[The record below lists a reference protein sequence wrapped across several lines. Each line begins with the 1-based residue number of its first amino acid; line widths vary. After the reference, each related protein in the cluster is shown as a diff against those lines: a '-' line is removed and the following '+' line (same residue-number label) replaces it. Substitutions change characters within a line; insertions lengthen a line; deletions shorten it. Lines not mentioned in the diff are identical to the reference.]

1 MSRDKLVI
9 FDLDGTLNRTDLYS
23 VAAQQKAL
31 EEFGVTGIP
40 EADLKG
46 CLGGRPIDYAKRF
59 LPHLT
64 HEDHLRYLERELYW
78 EKVIMEK
85 SCGSFEGIP
94 ELLDRLHQA
103 GYRTAVCSNSA
114 RDYIV
119 PVLTALHL
127 LDKIDAIQPLLPGLT
142 KVDTLGL
149 LLQREEPEA
158 AVMVGDRIFDME
170 AARGNFIPFIGCLYG
185 YCPAE
190 MAGSDRTV
198 DCAAAIFD
206 AVQDLIGEPVKAA
219 W

>member
-1 MSRDKLVI
+1 M
-9 FDLDGTLNRTDLYS
+9 
-23 VAAQQKAL
+23 AATPVSYTHL
-31 EEFGVTGIP
+31 
-40 EADLKG
+40 
-46 CLGGRPIDYAKRF
+46 RF

-127 LDKIDAIQPLLPGLT
+127 LDKIDAIQPLDVY
-142 KVDTLGL
+142 KRQVHD
-149 LLQREEPEA
+149 RRHDRHRKEP
-158 AVMVGDRIFDME
+158 
-170 AARGNFIPFIGCLYG
+170 
-185 YCPAE
+185 
-190 MAGSDRTV
+190 
-198 DCAAAIFD
+198 
-206 AVQDLIGEPVKAA
+206 A
-219 W
+219 WR

>member
-127 LDKIDAIQPLLPGLT
+127 LDKIDAITRDSVEVVITVSATEDALPEGI
-142 KVDTLGL
+142 KKYMN
-149 LLQREEPEA
+149 A
-158 AVMVGDRIFDME
+158 
-170 AARGNFIPFIGCLYG
+170 
-185 YCPAE
+185 
-190 MAGSDRTV
+190 
-198 DCAAAIFD
+198 
-206 AVQDLIGEPVKAA
+206 
-219 W
+219 

>member
-1 MSRDKLVI
+1 MAEI
-9 FDLDGTLNRTDLYS
+9 
-23 VAAQQKAL
+23 A
-31 EEFGVTGIP
+31 EET
-40 EADLKG
+40 E
-46 CLGGRPIDYAKRF
+46 RHIDYAKRF

-170 AARGNFIPFIGCLYG
+170 AARGNSIPFIGCLYG

>member
-1 MSRDKLVI
+1 MCSKKLVI

-31 EEFGVTGIP
+31 AEFGVTGIP
-40 EADLKG
+40 EEELRG

-64 HEDHLRYLERELYW
+64 HQDHLHYLERELYW
-78 EKVIMEK
+78 EKVIMQT

-94 ELLDRLHQA
+94 QLLDRLHQA

-119 PVLTALHL
+119 PVLTALGL
-127 LDKIDAIQPLLPGLT
+127 LGQIDAIQPLLPGLN

-149 LLQREEPEA
+149 LLKEEKPQA

-170 AARGNFIPFIGCLYG
+170 AARGNAIPFIGCLYG

-190 MAGSDRTV
+190 MVDSNRTV
-198 DCAAAIFD
+198 ACAADIFD
-206 AVQDLIGEPVKAA
+206 AVQELIGEPVKSC
-219 W
+219 

>member
-94 ELLDRLHQA
+94 ELLD
-103 GYRTAVCSNSA
+103 
-114 RDYIV
+114 
-119 PVLTALHL
+119 
-127 LDKIDAIQPLLPGLT
+127 
-142 KVDTLGL
+142 L

-170 AARGNFIPFIGCLYG
+170 AARGNSIPFIGCLYG